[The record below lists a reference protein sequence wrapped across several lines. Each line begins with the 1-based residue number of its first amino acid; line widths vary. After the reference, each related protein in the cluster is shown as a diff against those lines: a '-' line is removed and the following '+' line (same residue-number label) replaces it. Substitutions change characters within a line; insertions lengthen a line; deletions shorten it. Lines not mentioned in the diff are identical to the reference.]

1 MIKYRKGNGKMTIW
15 KMVLE
20 NENDEVDFNLYQE
33 LAQRT
38 SATTTSKD
46 KIENGLM
53 GLNGEAGEAIDILK
67 KHRFQGHDLDMVK
80 IKDEASDVLWY
91 LAEIC
96 TGLGITM
103 EELARHN
110 IGKLYNRYPE
120 GFEVDKS
127 LNRGGD

>member
-1 MIKYRKGNGKMTIW
+1 
-15 KMVLE
+15 MVLD

-38 SATTTSKD
+38 SATTSRTD

-53 GLNGEAGEAIDILK
+53 GLNGESGEAIDVLK
-67 KHRFQGHDLDMVK
+67 KHRFQGHDLDLAK

-91 LAEIC
+91 LAELC

-103 EELARHN
+103 EELARYN
-110 IGKLYNRYPE
+110 IGKLYDRYPD

-127 LNRGGD
+127 VNRGGD